1 MINKCRCI
9 GDIFP
14 YGIPDVQAL
23 FMKELLLILE
33 ERQKISMYFQHWI
46 THLFLFGKQDV
57 HSLVLVF
64 IFNGR

>member
-1 MINKCRCI
+1 
-9 GDIFP
+9 
-14 YGIPDVQAL
+14 
-23 FMKELLLILE
+23 MKELLLILE